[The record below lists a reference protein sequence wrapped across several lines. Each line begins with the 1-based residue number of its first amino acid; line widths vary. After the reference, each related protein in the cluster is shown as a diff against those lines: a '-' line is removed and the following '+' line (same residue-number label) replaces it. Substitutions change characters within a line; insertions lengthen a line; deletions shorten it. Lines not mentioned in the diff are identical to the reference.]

1 MLFINVVSVVACLAG
16 LASGLRLGTETSTSV
31 DIRRHPRDVFV
42 FQRGL
47 EGLAG
52 LDQKLK
58 ECPRK
63 VPKASDEHH
72 VGRRSVE
79 GVTSTDELIGNVEYV
94 WMGEHIL
101 VPTTRTIS
109 VAGVNGCTAAF
120 FFGNGHV
127 LGAHLSAG
135 TEVAEANT
143 AALAAV
149 AAGTITTVVVRAP
162 DEATLTAVHN
172 AIAAHIAAGH
182 ITATEYPYRSG
193 NHDCWQFKVASGTTS
208 VAESWSKQ

>member
-1 MLFINVVSVVACLAG
+1 M
-16 LASGLRLGTETSTSV
+16 
-31 DIRRHPRDVFV
+31 RR
-42 FQRGL
+42 L

-52 LDQKLK
+52 LGQKPK

-72 VGRRSVE
+72 VGRRFLQVGDSVDTANAVAS
-79 GVTSTDELIGNVEYV
+79 GSDVSELIGNLEYV

-109 VAGVNGCTAAF
+109 VAGVNWCTAAF

-135 TEVAEANT
+135 SEVAEANT

-182 ITATEYPYRSG
+182 ITANEYPYRAG
-193 NHDCWQFKVASGTTS
+193 DQDCWQFKVASGTTS
-208 VAESWSKQ
+208 VAESWSKL